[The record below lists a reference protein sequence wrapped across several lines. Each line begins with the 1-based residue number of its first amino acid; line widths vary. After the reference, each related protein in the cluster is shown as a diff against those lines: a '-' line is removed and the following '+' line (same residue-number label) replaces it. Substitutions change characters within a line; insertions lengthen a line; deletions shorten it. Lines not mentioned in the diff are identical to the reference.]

1 MLYLELTPISLPYC
15 KMPPQWSL
23 HLWPSIVALSFFN
36 RSQNNDSF
44 FSHKSFAPGGP
55 LVAQIVK
62 NVPAMWEIWV
72 RFLGWEDPLEEDTA
86 TNSSILAWRI
96 PWTRKSSGI
105 QSMGSQRVGH
115 DWVTTLSLSPHI
127 FYCTL
132 TLQIDIF
139 FDHGIILFLYQIN
152 KRTGFPDGSVVKNP
166 PANTG
171 ETGSIPGLERSP
183 GEENGNQLQY
193 SCLENPMDRGA
204 WQATVHGLARV
215 GHDLMTKPPPS
226 NLIKLLRF
234 FFSFFFLS
242 HTFHCCYKPLPIR
255 WAFAVLGS
263 FHFIYLFF
271 PFSS

>member
-171 ETGSIPGLERSP
+171 ETGSIPGPGRSQHATEQLGRAPQLLSLCSRAWELQLLSPCVATSEACAPWSLSSAGREATAVRSP
-183 GEENGNQLQY
+183 HTPTGE
-193 SCLENPMDRGA
+193 
-204 WQATVHGLARV
+204 
-215 GHDLMTKPPPS
+215 
-226 NLIKLLRF
+226 
-234 FFSFFFLS
+234 
-242 HTFHCCYKPLPIR
+242 
-255 WAFAVLGS
+255 
-263 FHFIYLFF
+263 
-271 PFSS
+271 